1 MEARKLLRRRTR
13 GVMAIA
19 ERRERRQVTTAPN
32 VILIRVLEN
41 QVGVEMIKRNVFK
54 TVTESKRD

>member
-32 VILIRVLEN
+32 VILIGVLEN
-41 QVGVEMIKRNVFK
+41 QVGVEKIKINVFK

>member
-1 MEARKLLRRRTR
+1 MRRRTR

-32 VILIRVLEN
+32 VILIGVLEN
-41 QVGVEMIKRNVFK
+41 QVGVEKIKINVFK

>member
-32 VILIRVLEN
+32 VILIGVLEN

>member
-41 QVGVEMIKRNVFK
+41 RVGVEKIKRNVFK

>member
-32 VILIRVLEN
+32 VILIGVLEN
-41 QVGVEMIKRNVFK
+41 QVGVEKIKRNVFK
-54 TVTESKRD
+54 TVTESKKD

>member
-32 VILIRVLEN
+32 VILIGVLEN
-41 QVGVEMIKRNVFK
+41 QVGVEKIKRNVFK